1 MTLPLKR
8 LSPIQGLA
16 LGLAILSPALG
27 TPTYAQTQT
36 PPPERP
42 ASTRTGPTASAPST
56 TTPASG
62 PAASEA
68 SAPPRRTVRSAPSA
82 ATAPA
87 PVERGQPLRLVAGKS
102 TLLNVP
108 HDILRVSV
116 GNPDVADVVLTHPR
130 EVYLL
135 GKKSGQTN
143 LMLWGKGS
151 ETRMHEIAVGTD
163 TETLRSK
170 LLEWVPGVDE
180 LKVESLG
187 EHLLLSGLAQDAV
200 KAQRAVRMAEAF
212 AGEKK
217 VINLLRV
224 GSAQQVMLEV
234 KVAEVSRTLLD
245 ELGVDLSMTRVSGDT
260 TLRLLTQLVSTAVGT
275 GSNQSPGGA
284 LRVSRAN
291 GRTDGTLTARADKDL
306 VKILAEPTITAIHGQ
321 EGSFLAGGRI
331 YIPVPQTSSSGATT
345 ITLEEKEFGVG
356 LRFMPTVL
364 EDGLINLRVTPEVS
378 ELSQEGTL
386 IRGAN
391 NITSLLPAITT
402 RRASTTVQLRH
413 GESFVIGGLI
423 KSNVTEAIKAFPV
436 LGELPILGALFRSTS
451 FQTQKSELLFV
462 VTPHL
467 ARPLASAP
475 RLPTDGFVP
484 PSRSE
489 LFLEGRLEGRPPTAT
504 PATPAAITD
513 SPTPTTPESN
523 KP

>member
-1 MTLPLKR
+1 MTLSLTRPC
-8 LSPIQGLA
+8 PIPGLA
-16 LGLAILSPALG
+16 LSLALLTPALTAVPPVLAQG
-27 TPTYAQTQT
+27 TPPA
-36 PPPERP
+36 P
-42 ASTRTGPTASAPST
+42 ASSTAAT
-56 TTPASG
+56 VA
-62 PAASEA
+62 PAAKPATEQAGS
-68 SAPPRRTVRSAPSA
+68 
-82 ATAPA
+82 TAPRTPRA
-87 PVERGQPLRLVAGKS
+87 NAAPAHPPGPVERGQPLKLVAGKS
-102 TLLNVP
+102 TLLALP
-108 HDILRVSV
+108 QDIVRVSV

-135 GKKSGQTN
+135 GKKNGQTN
-143 LMLWGKGS
+143 LMLWSKGNT
-151 ETRMHEIAVGTD
+151 TRLHDISVSTD
-163 TETLRSK
+163 TDTLKAK
-170 LLEWVPGVDE
+170 LTEWVPGIDQ

-187 EHLLLSGLAQDAV
+187 EHLLVSGLAQDAV
-200 KAQRAVRMAEAF
+200 KVQRAVHMAEAF
-212 AGEKK
+212 GGEKK

-234 KVAEVSRTLLD
+234 KVAEVSRNLLD
-245 ELGVDLSMTRVSGDT
+245 ELGVDLTMTRVAGSN
-260 TLRLLTQLVSTAVGT
+260 TLQLLTKLVTVGVGT
-275 GSNQSPGGA
+275 GTSQSPGGSI
-284 LRVSRAN
+284 RVTRGSSDRQ
-291 GRTDGTLTARADKDL
+291 GVLTARADKDL

-331 YIPVPQTSSSGATT
+331 YIPVPQTSSAGATT

-356 LRFMPTVL
+356 LRFLPTVL

-391 NITSLLPAITT
+391 NVTSLLPAITT
-402 RRASTTVQLRH
+402 RRASTTVQLRD

-436 LGELPILGALFRSTS
+436 LGELPIIGALFRSTS

-467 ARPLASAP
+467 ARPMASAP

-489 LFLEGRLEGRPPTAT
+489 LFLEGRMEGRPAE
-504 PATPAAITD
+504 
-513 SPTPTTPESN
+513 PTTTSPEAPADPN
-523 KP
+523 RQP

>member
-1 MTLPLKR
+1 MTLPLNR
-8 LSPIQGLA
+8 PCTIRGLA
-16 LGLAILSPALG
+16 LSLALLTPALSAVQPVMAQG
-27 TPTYAQTQT
+27 TPPAPAPAVAPATAK
-36 PPPERP
+36 P
-42 ASTRTGPTASAPST
+42 ASPEQPATATPRTARPL
-56 TTPASG
+56 
-62 PAASEA
+62 
-68 SAPPRRTVRSAPSA
+68 A
-82 ATAPA
+82 ATALPPG

-102 TLLNVP
+102 TLLSLP
-108 HDILRVSV
+108 HDIVRISV

-151 ETRMHEIAVGTD
+151 VTRLHDIAVSTD
-163 TETLRSK
+163 TDTLKSK
-170 LLEWVPGVDE
+170 LQEWVPGIDD

-187 EHLLLSGLAQDAV
+187 EHLLVSGLAQDAV
-200 KAQRAVRMAEAF
+200 KAQRAMHMAEAF
-212 AGEKK
+212 GGEKK

-234 KVAEVSRTLLD
+234 KVAEVSRNLLD
-245 ELGVDLSMTRVSGDT
+245 ELGVDLTMTRVAGDT

-275 GSNQSPGGA
+275 GTNQSPGGS
-284 LRVSRAN
+284 LRASRAN
-291 GRTDGTLTARADKDL
+291 GKTDATLTARADKDL

-391 NITSLLPAITT
+391 NVTSLLPAITT
-402 RRASTTVQLRH
+402 RRASTTVQLRN

-436 LGELPILGALFRSTS
+436 LGELPIVGALFRSTS

-467 ARPLASAP
+467 ARPTASLP

-489 LFLEGRLEGRPPTAT
+489 LFLEGRLEGRPAPSDT
-504 PATPAAITD
+504 PAPATNR
-513 SPTPTTPESN
+513 P
-523 KP
+523 

>member
-1 MTLPLKR
+1 MTLILKR
-8 LSPIQGLA
+8 TRKLRGLA
-16 LGLAILSPALG
+16 LCLAMSGPLLSVFPG
-27 TPTYAQTQT
+27 V
-36 PPPERP
+36 P
-42 ASTRTGPTASAPST
+42 ASAADAPAAQAPARTTRA
-56 TTPASG
+56 G
-62 PAASEA
+62 PAAVPP
-68 SAPPRRTVRSAPSA
+68 APG
-82 ATAPA
+82 
-87 PVERGQPLRLVAGKS
+87 PVERGQTLQLVAGKS
-102 TLLNVP
+102 TLLPVP
-108 HDILRVSV
+108 HDIVRVSV

-130 EVYLL
+130 EVYML

-143 LMLWGKGS
+143 LMLWGKGTV
-151 ETRMHEIAVGTD
+151 TRLHDVAVSAD
-163 TETLRSK
+163 TEMLRAK

-187 EHLLLSGLAQDAV
+187 EHLLVSGLAQDAV
-200 KAQRAVRMAEAF
+200 KVQRAIRMAEAF

-234 KVAEVSRTLLD
+234 KVAEVSRSLLD
-245 ELGVDLSMTRVSGDT
+245 ELGIDLSMTRVAGDT
-260 TLRLLTQLVSTAVGT
+260 TLRLLTQLVRGSVGTSGSTIAGGSLRASTA
-275 GSNQSPGGA
+275 
-284 LRVSRAN
+284 N
-291 GRTDGTLTARADKDL
+291 GKTDGTLTGRADKDL

-321 EGSFLAGGRI
+321 EGAFLAGGRI
-331 YIPVPQTSSSGATT
+331 YIPVPQSSSSGATT
-345 ITLEEKEFGVG
+345 FTLEEKEFGVG

-378 ELSQEGTL
+378 ELSQEGTV
-386 IRGAN
+386 IRGGN
-391 NITSLLPAITT
+391 NLTSLLPAITT
-402 RRASTTVQLRH
+402 RRASTTVQLRN

-436 LGELPILGALFRSTS
+436 LGELPIIGALFRSTS

-489 LFLEGRLEGRPPTAT
+489 LFLEGRLEGRPPAS
-504 PATPAAITD
+504 A
-513 SPTPTTPESN
+513 PE
-523 KP
+523 KEQP

>member
-1 MTLPLKR
+1 MTLHTPCPAPSR
-8 LSPIQGLA
+8 LSGLLLA
-16 LGLAILSPALG
+16 LALL
-27 TPTYAQTQT
+27 TPTAEVLAQSNPST
-36 PPPERP
+36 PEAVPARTARP
-42 ASTRTGPTASAPST
+42 AASA
-56 TTPASG
+56 TPASH
-62 PAASEA
+62 PAATT
-68 SAPPRRTVRSAPSA
+68 PPG
-82 ATAPA
+82 
-87 PVERGQPLRLVAGKS
+87 PVERGVALRLVAGKS
-102 TLLNVP
+102 TLLALP
-108 HDILRVSV
+108 HDIVRVSV
-116 GNPDVADVVLTHPR
+116 GNPEVADVVLTHPR

-135 GKKSGQTN
+135 GRKSGQTN

-151 ETRMHEIAVGTD
+151 PTRLHDISVSTD
-163 TETLRSK
+163 TETLKSK
-170 LLEWVPGVDE
+170 LQEWVPGIDE
-180 LKVESLG
+180 LRVESIG
-187 EHLLLSGLAQDAV
+187 EHLLLSGMARDAV
-200 KAQRAVRMAEAF
+200 KAQRALHMAEAF
-212 AGEKK
+212 GGEKK

-234 KVAEVSRTLLD
+234 KVAEVSRNLLD
-245 ELGVDLSMTRVSGDT
+245 EMGVDLSMTRVAGDT

-275 GSNQSPGGA
+275 GANQSPGGS
-284 LRVSRAN
+284 LRASRSN

-331 YIPVPQTSSSGATT
+331 YIPVPQTSSSGATS

-378 ELSQEGTL
+378 ELSQEGTV

-402 RRASTTVQLRH
+402 RRASTTVQLRD

-467 ARPLASAP
+467 ARPVASLP
-475 RLPTDGFVP
+475 KLPTDGFVP

-489 LFLEGRLEGRPPTAT
+489 IFLEGRLEGRPAT
-504 PATPAAITD
+504 PAPSAAPAPAKTQ
-513 SPTPTTPESN
+513 P
-523 KP
+523 

>member
-1 MTLPLKR
+1 MTRKR
-8 LSPIQGLA
+8 PRPIRGLA
-16 LGLAILSPALG
+16 LSLALFTPAL
-27 TPTYAQTQT
+27 TAIAPALAQN
-36 PPPERP
+36 PP
-42 ASTRTGPTASAPST
+42 
-56 TTPASG
+56 
-62 PAASEA
+62 EA
-68 SAPPRRTVRSAPSA
+68 SAPAAPPTSASVVAAAPPIKTPANPSSAETSASPAARAPRSSTASAQP
-82 ATAPA
+82 PA
-87 PVERGQPLRLVAGKS
+87 PVERGLPLRLVAGKS
-102 TLLNVP
+102 TVMTLP
-108 HDILRVSV
+108 HDIVRVSV
-116 GNPDVADVVLTHPR
+116 GNPEVADVVLTHPR

-151 ETRMHEIAVGTD
+151 VTRLHDIAVSTD
-163 TETLRSK
+163 TDTLKTR
-170 LLEWVPGVDE
+170 LQEWVPGIDQ

-187 EHLLLSGLAQDAV
+187 EHLLLSGLAHDAI
-200 KAQRAVRMAEAF
+200 KAQRAMHMAEAF

-234 KVAEVSRTLLD
+234 KVAEVSRNLLD
-245 ELGVDLSMTRVSGDT
+245 ELGVDLSMTRVAGDT
-260 TLRLLTQLVSTAVGT
+260 TLQLLTQLVRTQVGT
-275 GSNQSPGGA
+275 GNSQGLGGS
-284 LRVSRAN
+284 LRATTAN
-291 GRTDGTLTARADKDL
+291 GKTDGTLTGRADKDL

-331 YIPVPQTSSSGATT
+331 YIPVPQASSTGATT
-345 ITLEEKEFGVG
+345 IVLEEKEFGVG

-402 RRASTTVQLRH
+402 RRASTTVQLRN

-436 LGELPILGALFRSTS
+436 LGEIPIIGALFRSTS

-489 LFLEGRLEGRPPTAT
+489 IFLEGRLEGRPAPTAPT
-504 PATPAAITD
+504 APAA
-513 SPTPTTPESN
+513 PEST

>member
-1 MTLPLKR
+1 MNDAAPHPALRHPFSPLLRDNMTFALKR
-8 LSPIQGLA
+8 RCPFRLLHLSLA
-16 LGLAILSPALG
+16 LLGPTLTCITTWAQSGSPPSPARS
-27 TPTYAQTQT
+27 AVANAAVVQT
-36 PPPERP
+36 PPP
-42 ASTRTGPTASAPST
+42 
-56 TTPASG
+56 
-62 PAASEA
+62 
-68 SAPPRRTVRSAPSA
+68 
-82 ATAPA
+82 
-87 PVERGQPLRLVAGKS
+87 VERGLPLRLVAGKS
-102 TLLNVP
+102 TLLALP
-108 HDILRVSV
+108 HEILRVSV
-116 GNPDVADVVLTHPR
+116 GNPAVADVVLTHPR

-151 ETRMHEIAVGTD
+151 VTRMHDIAVSTD
-163 TETLRSK
+163 TETLKNK
-170 LLEWVPGVDE
+170 LQEWVPGVDE

-200 KAQRAVRMAEAF
+200 KAQRAVHMAQAF
-212 AGEKK
+212 AGEKN

-245 ELGVDLSMTRVSGDT
+245 ELGVDLTMTRVAGDT
-260 TLRLLTQLVSTAVGT
+260 TLKLLTQLVRTSVGT
-275 GSNQSPGGA
+275 GSSQSPGGS
-284 LRVSRAN
+284 LRASTSN
-291 GRTDGTLTARADKDL
+291 GKTDGTLTGRVDKDL

-321 EGSFLAGGRI
+321 EGAFLAGGRI
-331 YIPVPQTSSSGATT
+331 YIPVPQASSTGATT

-391 NITSLLPAITT
+391 NVTSLLPAITT
-402 RRASTTVQLRH
+402 RRASTTVQLRN

-436 LGELPILGALFRSTS
+436 LGELPIIGALFRSTS

-489 LFLEGRLEGRPPTAT
+489 LFLEGRLEGRPASPDTAT
-504 PATPAAITD
+504 PSAT
-513 SPTPTTPESN
+513 EGE

>member
-1 MTLPLKR
+1 MTLILKHTRKSRR
-8 LSPIQGLA
+8 LAWCLA
-16 LGLAILSPALG
+16 LSSPLLG
-27 TPTYAQTQT
+27 VFPIAPATAAD
-36 PPPERP
+36 PP
-42 ASTRTGPTASAPST
+42 AV
-56 TTPASG
+56 TTPARAARATPT
-62 PAASEA
+62 PAAVPP
-68 SAPPRRTVRSAPSA
+68 APG
-82 ATAPA
+82 
-87 PVERGQPLRLVAGKS
+87 PVERGQTLQLVAGKS
-102 TLLNVP
+102 TLLSVP
-108 HDILRVSV
+108 HDIVRVSV

-130 EVYLL
+130 EVYML

-143 LMLWGKGS
+143 LMLWGKGTV
-151 ETRMHEIAVGTD
+151 TRLHDLAVSAD
-163 TETLRSK
+163 TEMLRAK

-187 EHLLLSGLAQDAV
+187 EHLLVSGLAQDAV
-200 KAQRAVRMAEAF
+200 KVQRAIRIAEAF

-234 KVAEVSRTLLD
+234 KVAEVSRSLLD
-245 ELGVDLSMTRVSGDT
+245 ELGVDLSMTRVAGDT
-260 TLRLLTQLVSTAVGT
+260 TLRLLTQLVRGSVGIGGSAIPGGSLRASTA
-275 GSNQSPGGA
+275 
-284 LRVSRAN
+284 N
-291 GRTDGTLTARADKDL
+291 GKTDGTLTGRADKDL

-321 EGSFLAGGRI
+321 EGAFLAGGRI
-331 YIPVPQTSSSGATT
+331 YIPVPQSSSSGATT
-345 ITLEEKEFGVG
+345 FTLEEKEFGVG

-378 ELSQEGTL
+378 ELSQEGTV
-386 IRGAN
+386 IRGGN
-391 NITSLLPAITT
+391 NLTSLLPAITT
-402 RRASTTVQLRH
+402 RRASTTVQLRN

-436 LGELPILGALFRSTS
+436 LGELPIIGALFRSTS

-489 LFLEGRLEGRPPTAT
+489 LFLEGRLEGRPPASV
-504 PATPAAITD
+504 PQKEQP
-513 SPTPTTPESN
+513 
-523 KP
+523 

>member
-1 MTLPLKR
+1 MTLHLKHPLFIHTF
-8 LSPIQGLA
+8 PIARRPGLLA
-16 LGLAILSPALG
+16 AGLLLPLLVAAQAGAQPA
-27 TPTYAQTQT
+27 
-36 PPPERP
+36 P
-42 ASTRTGPTASAPST
+42 ASAAPIAPATTAS
-56 TTPASG
+56 TPASAVRV
-62 PAASEA
+62 PAVAA
-68 SAPPRRTVRSAPSA
+68 QPPG
-82 ATAPA
+82 
-87 PVERGQPLRLVAGKS
+87 PVERGQTLRLVAGKS
-102 TLLNVP
+102 TLLAVP
-108 HDILRVSV
+108 NDIVRISV
-116 GNPDVADVVLTHPR
+116 GNPEVADVVLTHPR

-143 LMLWGKGS
+143 LMLWGKGGN
-151 ETRMHEIAVGTD
+151 TRLHDITVSAD
-163 TETLRSK
+163 TETLKSK
-170 LLEWVPGVDE
+170 LQEWVPGIDE
-180 LKVESLG
+180 LKVEALG

-200 KAQRAVRMAEAF
+200 KVQRAMHMAEAF
-212 AGEKK
+212 GGEKK
-217 VINLLRV
+217 IINLMRV

-234 KVAEVSRTLLD
+234 KVAEVSRNLLD
-245 ELGVDLSMTRVSGDT
+245 ELGVDLTMTRVAGDT
-260 TLRLLTQLVSTAVGT
+260 TLRLLTRLVSTTVGT
-275 GSNQSPGGA
+275 GNNQSPGGS
-284 LRVSRAN
+284 LRASTAN
-291 GRTDGTLTARADKDL
+291 GKTDGTLTARADKDL

-331 YIPVPQTSSSGATT
+331 YIPVPQTSSSGAST

-391 NITSLLPAITT
+391 NVTSLLPAITT
-402 RRASTTVQLRH
+402 RRASTTVQLRN

-467 ARPLASAP
+467 ARPMAGRP
-475 RLPTDGFVP
+475 QLPTDGFVP

-489 LFLEGRLEGRPPTAT
+489 LFLEGRLEGRPA
-504 PATPAAITD
+504 APAAP
-513 SPTPTTPESN
+513 SPPPQQ
-523 KP
+523 P

>member
-1 MTLPLKR
+1 MTLSLKR
-8 LSPIQGLA
+8 LPPLADLTLCLA
-16 LGLAILSPALG
+16 LCLTLYLASSSAVTAATQNPSPPSTTAA
-27 TPTYAQTQT
+27 PAAA
-36 PPPERP
+36 PRP
-42 ASTRTGPTASAPST
+42 ASPA
-56 TTPASG
+56 TPPG
-62 PAASEA
+62 
-68 SAPPRRTVRSAPSA
+68 
-82 ATAPA
+82 

-102 TLLNVP
+102 TLLSLP
-108 HDILRVSV
+108 HDIVRISV

-130 EVYLL
+130 EVYVL

-151 ETRMHEIAVGTD
+151 VTRLHDIAVSSDTD
-163 TETLRSK
+163 TLKTK
-170 LLEWVPGVDE
+170 LQEWVPGIE
-180 LKVESLG
+180 QLKVESLG

-200 KAQRAVRMAEAF
+200 KAQRALHMAEAF
-212 AGEKK
+212 GGEKK

-234 KVAEVSRTLLD
+234 KVAEVSRNLLD
-245 ELGVDLSMTRVSGDT
+245 EMGVDLTMTRITGSN
-260 TLRLLTQLVSTAVGT
+260 TLQLLTRLVTTGVGT
-275 GSNQSPGGA
+275 GSSQSPGGSI
-284 LRVSRAN
+284 RVTRGSSDRE
-291 GRTDGTLTARADKDL
+291 GTLTARADKDL

-356 LRFMPTVL
+356 LRFFPTVL

-402 RRASTTVQLRH
+402 RRASTTVQLRD

-436 LGELPILGALFRSTS
+436 LGELPIIGALFRSTS

-467 ARPLASAP
+467 SRPLASAP

-484 PSRSE
+484 PSRGE
-489 LFLEGRLEGRPPTAT
+489 LFFEGRLEGRPPAAGHAQPPSAPGTEPT
-504 PATPAAITD
+504 VPPAQQQP
-513 SPTPTTPESN
+513 
-523 KP
+523 